1 MARLK
6 VRVTPRAA
14 SDSVDGLDA
23 EDVLRVRVSAPPADD
38 AANEAVVKLLS
49 KALDIPARDVVLVA
63 GAGSRQKLFSLP
75 LEVDEL
81 FERLRRA
88 TSS

>member
-23 EDVLRVRVSAPPADD
+23 EDVLRVRVSAPPADG

-63 GAGSRQKLFSLP
+63 GAGSRQKMFDLP
-75 LEVDEL
+75 LELDAL
-81 FERLRRA
+81 FERLRREK
-88 TSS
+88 S

>member
-23 EDVLRVRVSAPPADD
+23 EDVLRVRVSAPPADG

-63 GAGSRQKLFSLP
+63 GAGSRQKMFDLP
-75 LEVDEL
+75 LELDAL
-81 FERLRRA
+81 FERLSA
-88 TSS
+88 AS

>member
-23 EDVLRVRVSAPPADD
+23 EDVLRVRVSAPPADG

-63 GAGSRQKLFSLP
+63 GAGSRQKMFDLP
-75 LEVDEL
+75 LELDAL
-81 FERLRRA
+81 FERLRSA
-88 TSS
+88 AS

>member
-23 EDVLRVRVSAPPADD
+23 EDVLRVRVSAPPADG

-63 GAGSRQKLFSLP
+63 GAGSRQKMFDLP
-75 LEVDEL
+75 LELDAL
-81 FERLRRA
+81 FERLRRT
-88 TSS
+88 TS